1 LNDSDFI
8 VLGYFTY
15 IFSLENEYQNSKLR
29 LFSSFIIMHGNPK
42 KKEEFEFE
50 LNTNTKTQNS
60 FKMNVINSKL
70 SLNIHFSHKNS
81 IQCQIF
87 LRLNLMIRQ
96 SRCKGKYTQ
105 KKGNHAQKIFSVL
118 LI

>member
-1 LNDSDFI
+1 MNDSDFI

-50 LNTNTKTQNS
+50 LNTKTQNS
-60 FKMNVINSKL
+60 FKMNVINS
-70 SLNIHFSHKNS
+70 I

>member
-1 LNDSDFI
+1 MSI
-8 VLGYFTY
+8 KT
-15 IFSLENEYQNSKLR
+15 QNSNFLAH
-29 LFSSFIIMHGNPK
+29 LLSCMGILN
-42 KKEEFEFE
+42 KKEEFEFG
-50 LNTNTKTQNS
+50 LNTKTQNS

-81 IQCQIF
+81 IRCQIF

>member
-1 LNDSDFI
+1 MSIKTQNSDF
-8 VLGYFTY
+8 LAHLLSCMGT
-15 IFSLENEYQNSKLR
+15 LN
-29 LFSSFIIMHGNPK
+29 

-50 LNTNTKTQNS
+50 LNTKTQNS
-60 FKMNVINSKL
+60 LNINSKL

-81 IQCQIF
+81 IRCQIF